1 MLNKIKIIKNSILKM
16 EENQNNNEEFDPD
29 NINDLVPSL
38 LGKTEECS
46 KNLSDRVKINGIFS
60 EFDAYIHQNF
70 QKFIQM
76 SQQRYKS
83 IKSGNR
89 LEKKLLSQRQEYA
102 DISEQILNNYFYN
115 NNEIEKESKKL
126 LKKMNKNQNNKEI
139 SKLRKNIIQRT
150 KGFTSKEVVKRDKL
164 ASAALERRRLAEIDR
179 QAHRIYRRDLI
190 YRPKSMKQKIESRN
204 NMPIILNQEVKI
216 KNDVDEYLK
225 KKKFFDELMEND
237 CKNLNENIL
246 DYKDFVKD
254 VERVQVNKDE
264 NVVLPGTKKE
274 NYGHSFTFLTDG
286 IKLLSYKE
294 EQKVD
299 VKVKHKEE
307 PKIDIFKLMRFT
319 KRGNKKWFKEELKK
333 KSRQRLSAMYR
344 TTNRKNMSKI
354 THPPSSKIKYETNY
368 NNDNDNNMD
377 INEVDNGNDIIDFS
391 NFDKMKKTNAFS
403 NFKNTIKTI
412 KNEAEKSYYLNDNF
426 SKKRKAM
433 NNLFND
439 DFLPKIDDYEKE
451 INNRIESKKK
461 LIPKEEA
468 DVEKNENEESK
479 KKKDKN
485 KELTQH
491 YLVSFAK
498 KKLTMTKEDF
508 LLEQSKKK
516 EKNVLQET
524 KKYLKEIREVQKK
537 VNKGDAINKCIGI
550 FNEYLTHHNQLMK
563 KKNLIEAT
571 KKPVK
576 KIVNKNLIEQ
586 QNKKEEE
593 RKKKAEEERVNY
605 LELLDKMR
613 ENLEKEDEDEDVKLN
628 FQYKLCKGLVHETDL
643 SENAYGDYL
652 ELMEIAKNRKSKGE
666 YDYNNLVETSN
677 NKKESSAYNK
687 LLNNVAQMKTYV
699 DSSGKIAI
707 KDSQPT
713 FSFGKKLMESVRLVS
728 NK

>member
-1 MLNKIKIIKNSILKM
+1 MRDFRK
-16 EENQNNNEEFDPD
+16 E
-29 NINDLVPSL
+29 NINDLVEEL
-38 LGKTEECS
+38 LGKTSECG
-46 KNLSDRVKINGIFS
+46 KNLHDRVKINGIFS
-60 EFDAYIHQNF
+60 EFDSYTHGNF
-70 QKFIQM
+70 QKFIDM

-83 IKSGNR
+83 IKSGNH
-89 LEKKLLSQRQEYA
+89 LERKLQSQKNEYN
-102 DISEQILNNYFYN
+102 DISSQILLNRFYN
-115 NNEIEKESKKL
+115 NNEIESESKKL
-126 LKKMNKNQNNKEI
+126 LKKMNRRQNNKEI
-139 SKLRKNIIQRT
+139 SELRKYIIQKT
-150 KGFTSKEVVKRDKL
+150 KDFTKKEVIKRERL
-164 ASAALERRRLAEIDR
+164 ASAAMARRHQSELDRL
-179 QAHRIYRRDLI
+179 AHRITRRDLI
-190 YRPKSMKQKIESRN
+190 YRPESMQKRQYSRE
-204 NMPIILNQEVKI
+204 NMPVVLNEDVNT
-216 KNDVDEYLK
+216 KNEIDEYLE
-225 KKKFFDELMEND
+225 KKKFFDDLMEND
-237 CKNLNENIL
+237 CKNLNENIA

-254 VERVQVNKDE
+254 IEKTHVEKDE
-264 NVVLPGTKKE
+264 DIVLPGSKKD
-274 NYGHSFTFLTDG
+274 NYGHTFTFLTDG
-286 IKLLSYKE
+286 IKMLSYKE
-294 EQKVD
+294 EQVVD
-299 VKVKHKEE
+299 NKPKRIEE
-307 PKIDIFKLMRFT
+307 PKIDIIKLMRYT

-344 TTNRKNMSKI
+344 TTNKKNMSK
-354 THPPSSKIKYETNY
+354 TSHPPSSKIKYETNY
-368 NNDNDNNMD
+368 NNDNDNMD
-377 INEVDNGNDIIDFS
+377 INEVENGNDIIDFS
-391 NFDKMKKTNAFS
+391 NCDKIKKTNAFS